1 MNAWVDAISKAAVN
15 MYSVKLARELA
26 EEGFTVIREANPF
39 SLSLANS
46 QFDSRLTLLIRGGKN
61 SFPPRIRQDWY
72 EQFLGATKRW
82 FGNFWSCR
90 SRVRSFFFFFLSPF
104 YAPNATAVE
113 LLHLVLTFCRTKNI
127 FLAVTKEDNGKFKN
141 YDGKD
146 LPW

>member
-1 MNAWVDAISKAAVN
+1 

-46 QFDSRLTLLIRGGKN
+46 RFDSRLTLLIRGEKTAFHPGYVRTDMNN
-61 SFPPRIRQDWY
+61 SSGQQNGDLETSEAADLAYVF
-72 EQFLGATKRW
+72 
-82 FGNFWSCR
+82 
-90 SRVRSFFFFFLSPF
+90 SFFSSFSPF